1 MQTMKTTNK
10 NKPRTGQSIETR
22 IDSKVNRTEKR
33 RAKRKAS
40 PFQRIKL
47 GVSASKYVPS
57 AAMQQ
62 MQESESLTVKEV
74 LANG

>member
-10 NKPRTGQSIETR
+10 NTPRTGQSL
-22 IDSKVNRTEKR
+22 DSKVNRTEKR

-57 AAMQQ
+57 EHMQR
-62 MQESESLTVKEV
+62 MQESESLTIKEV
-74 LANG
+74 FANG

>member
-10 NKPRTGQSIETR
+10 NTPRTGQSL
-22 IDSKVNRTEKR
+22 DSKVNRTEKR

-47 GVSASKYVPS
+47 GISASKYVPS